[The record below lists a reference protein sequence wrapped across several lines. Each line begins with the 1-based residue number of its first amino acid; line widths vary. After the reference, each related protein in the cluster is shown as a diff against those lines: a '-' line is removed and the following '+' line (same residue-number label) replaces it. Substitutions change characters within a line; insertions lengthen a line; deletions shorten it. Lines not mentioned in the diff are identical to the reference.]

1 MSVRYSKYFP
11 TSIFLADLIMLNI
24 AICVANFVVF
34 RTLPGKH
41 PSFELLLIAN
51 FLWVSLT
58 SITKNYLIKRPLI
71 LSDNINAF
79 LVTLIYHLVAVL
91 GIIYFFK
98 IPDIS
103 RLEVSMSYALFAAFT
118 IVQRSTIFFLLDF
131 YRKKGYNHREV
142 MIIGDELVAER
153 LLTSFSKHP
162 EYGYDLSK
170 FISEKQIEEM
180 AEDDLKARI
189 LEEKPDELF
198 ICYRLMS
205 IDLIQRL
212 VIFGDQNFIKIKL
225 VSGLMLDKSYA
236 KVVRYDNVPV
246 LQVSS
251 SPEISFKIRMLKRV
265 FDVVFSLGVMISG
278 ILIFITLYIITKLT
292 SKGPAFYKQE
302 RIGLNEKPFHIYK
315 FRSMYVNAEQMGPQL
330 SKDNDPRITKWGVI
344 MRKTRLDELP
354 QFWNVLKGE
363 MSVVGPR
370 PERQHFITKI
380 IEKTPNYKKLFVLK
394 PGLTSIGQVHYGYA
408 ESVDQM
414 CSRVRYDMLYLQ
426 NINFNS
432 DMNIILRTVKVMVQR
447 KGK

>member
-170 FISEKQIEEM
+170 FISERQIEEM

-225 VSGLMLDKSYA
+225 VSGLMLDNSYA

-265 FDVVFSLGVMISG
+265 FDVGFSLGVMISG
-278 ILIFITLYIITKLT
+278 IPIFITLYIITKLT

-380 IEKTPNYKKLFVLK
+380 VEKTPNYKKLFVLK

-432 DMNIILRTVKVMVQR
+432 DMDIILRTVKVMVQR